1 MHRNIP
7 TALASQETAH
17 DLKNSNS
24 TVKYF
29 ISNNIWERFKSKS
42 QKSGCTGDCN
52 ENSNLDSSIPLQD
65 THVQANYFSIQQ
77 LN

>member
-1 MHRNIP
+1 M
-7 TALASQETAH
+7 ASQETAY

-42 QKSGCTGDCN
+42 QKSSSMGDCN
-52 ENSNLDSSIPLQD
+52 ENSNLDSNIPRQD
-65 THVQANYFSIQQ
+65 AHVQANSFNIR
-77 LN
+77 